1 MPRALRILGLKAV
14 GLAPKGPAGVLVLSC
29 DLDETLRVFLK
40 PLSFVQVPQFHSAS
54 TASGQSLCFGPSSVS
69 HLVQATPRPF
79 KKLQNCSF
87 TPLPLSSLPRFQGK
101 AQLLFFYLLLF
112 STCIPEFPLFQGTV
126 ITWHM
131 QEDWF
136 QDPLMDTKIHGCSSP
151 LYKTVQYLY
160 KTYTHPPNI
169 H

>member
-14 GLAPKGPAGVLVLSC
+14 GFAPKGPAGVPVLSC

-40 PLSFVQVPQFHSAS
+40 PLSFVQVTQFHSAS
-54 TASGQSLCFGPSSVS
+54 IASGQSLCFGPSCVS
-69 HLVQATPRPF
+69 HLIQATPRPF
-79 KKLQNCSF
+79 KKLQNCSS
-87 TPLPLSSLPRFQGK
+87 TPLPPSLPRFQGK
-101 AQLLFFYLLLF
+101 PQLLFFYLRLF
-112 STCIPEFPLFQGTV
+112 SRCIPEFPLFQGTV
-126 ITWHM
+126 IMWHM

-136 QDPLMDTKIHGCSSP
+136 QDPLMDTKIHGC

-169 H
+169 R